1 MLRRDGSAVLI
12 WARPTVYA
20 LLTIE
25 YALPKLD
32 SATARGM
39 CVGEPAGV
47 LSPVRAPE
55 VGASGSALAFAFLN
69 VLEAKFFAS
78 ANRCSIDID
87 MHPLFLDE
95 DSAFSNSSRD
105 PIRKLL
111 LKAECCCLAE
121 FAGSASI
128 VLMSLSLVPSS
139 WIDSDKPFLICS

>member
-1 MLRRDGSAVLI
+1 MLI
-12 WARPTVYA
+12 WAWPAVYA

-32 SATARGM
+32 PATARGL
-39 CVGEPAGV
+39 CVSEPAGV

-69 VLEAKFFAS
+69 VLEARFFAS
-78 ANRCSIDID
+78 ASRCSIDID

-95 DSAFSNSSRD
+95 DSACSNSSCD

-121 FAGSASI
+121 SAGSATS
-128 VLMSLSLVPSS
+128 VLMSLSLVPSL

>member
-1 MLRRDGSAVLI
+1 MLI
-12 WARPTVYA
+12 WAWPAVYA

-32 SATARGM
+32 PATARGL
-39 CVGEPAGV
+39 CVSEPAGV

-69 VLEAKFFAS
+69 VLEARFFAS
-78 ANRCSIDID
+78 ASRSSIDID

-95 DSAFSNSSRD
+95 DSAFSNSSYD

-121 FAGSASI
+121 SAGSTTS
-128 VLMSLSLVPSS
+128 VLMSLSLVPSL